1 MFSPKLSQLRSQ
13 RPRRLLMLIL
23 PVVLYGCGDGGTGDP
38 MQMPPTP
45 VSVATVVDQEVSQWD
60 EFTGRIEAVDRVE
73 IRPRVGGYLMDVHF
87 EEGALVK
94 KGDRLF
100 SIDDRE
106 YAAALA
112 SARADVARAKARLT
126 LAEEEFARSEKL
138 IAARAV
144 SEGELQ
150 SRRGELLQARADI
163 AAAEA
168 RQRQAALNVQFS
180 HIESPI
186 NGRVGAALVK
196 PGNLVAPGDSLLT
209 TVVSVDPVYVAF
221 EGDERAYLRY
231 QAMIKD
237 GSRETARGANSP
249 VRVGLANEAG
259 FPHLGELDF
268 VDNVL
273 DPSSGTIRARA
284 LLPNPDGLFIPGLFA
299 RVQLQGSEQQRA
311 LLIHEQAILT
321 DQDRKYVFVV
331 GQGNTAERRDLKL
344 GGSVEGLRIV
354 ESGLQAGDRVVV
366 NGTKKIFFPGAPL
379 QPQEVPMDEPNSV
392 AAVAAGG

>member
-1 MFSPKLSQLRSQ
+1 MFLQTHSPSRRQI
-13 RPRRLLMLIL
+13 PRRFLALLLPAIL
-23 PVVLYGCGDGGTGDP
+23 VACGGNSGGE

-45 VSVATVVDQEVSQWD
+45 VSVATVVDREVSQWE

-73 IRPRVGGYLMDVHF
+73 IRPRVGGYLTGVHF

-106 YAAALA
+106 YVAALA
-112 SARADVARAKARLT
+112 SAKADVARARSRLT
-126 LAEEEFARSEKL
+126 LAEEEYARSEKL

-150 SRRGELLQARADI
+150 SRRGELLQAQADI

-168 RQRQAALNVQFS
+168 RQQQAALNVQFS
-180 HIESPI
+180 HIDSPI
-186 NGRVGAALVK
+186 SGRVGAALVK
-196 PGNLVAPGDSLLT
+196 PGNLVSPGESLLT
-209 TVVSVDPVYVAF
+209 TVVSVDPIYVTF

-231 QAMIKD
+231 QAMVAN
-237 GSRETARGANSP
+237 GSRESARGSNNP
-249 VRVGLANEAG
+249 VRVGLANETG
-259 FPHLGELDF
+259 FPHSGELDF
-268 VDNVL
+268 IDNAL
-273 DPSSGTIRARA
+273 DPSSGTIRVRA

-299 RVQLQGSEQQRA
+299 RVQLQGAEAERA
-311 LLIHEQAILT
+311 LLIHEQAVMT

-331 GQGNTAERRDLKL
+331 GEGDTAERRDLVL
-344 GGSVEGLRIV
+344 GGSVDGLRIV
-354 ESGLQAGDRVVV
+354 ESGLAPGDRVVV

-379 QPQEVPMDEPNSV
+379 VPQEVPMDEPNSV
-392 AAVAAGG
+392 ALVASGS

>member
-1 MFSPKLSQLRSQ
+1 MFLPTYSPSRRQL
-13 RPRRLLMLIL
+13 PRRLLVLML
-23 PVVLYGCGDGGTGDP
+23 PAVLAACGGNSGGE

-45 VSVATVVDQEVSQWD
+45 VSVATVVDREVSQWD

-73 IRPRVGGYLMDVHF
+73 IRPRVGGYLVAVHF
-87 EEGALVK
+87 DEGALIK

-106 YAAALA
+106 YVAALA
-112 SARADVARAKARLT
+112 NARADVARARSRLT
-126 LAEEEFARSEKL
+126 LAEEEYARSEKL

-150 SRRGELLQARADI
+150 SRRGELLQAQADI

-168 RQRQAALNVQFS
+168 REQQAALNVRFS
-180 HIESPI
+180 HIDSPI
-186 NGRVGAALVK
+186 SGRVGAALVK
-196 PGNLVAPGDSLLT
+196 PGNLVSPGDSLLT
-209 TVVSVDPVYVAF
+209 TVVSVDPIYVSF

-231 QAMIKD
+231 QAMIAN
-237 GSRETARGANSP
+237 GSRESARGANTP

-259 FPHLGELDF
+259 FPHSGTLDF
-268 VDNVL
+268 IDNAL

-299 RVQLQGSEQQRA
+299 RVQFQGSELQQA
-311 LLIHEQAILT
+311 LLIHEQAIMT
-321 DQDRKYVFVV
+321 DQDRKYVFIV
-331 GQGNTAERRDLKL
+331 GAGDTAERRDLVL

-354 ESGLQAGDRVVV
+354 ESGLEPGDRVVV

-379 QPQEVPMDEPNSV
+379 MPQEVPMDAPNSIALV
-392 AAVAAGG
+392 ASGS